1 MSQTFLEQTMLGM
14 TWEEVEEA
22 ARRRSVVLLPVGVVE
37 AHGPHLP
44 LGTDIYTSVIQAF
57 AVMEDWRQAGIPSLV
72 APPFYW
78 GGIQALT
85 RQFPGSFTASREAIV
100 RSVKE
105 ILESLSRA
113 GFERV
118 VFFNVHGDNFHQEA
132 MMEAIQSAN
141 QELPLKAYW
150 PVYESELS
158 RRGLRGDES
167 FAIVLQ
173 FEEKDFYTA
182 QREEA
187 DEFDVHAGAFE
198 TAAMREL
205 IPDLVREAPIP
216 SLKPT
221 RLRGEQIGKW
231 RTGSREDRDL
241 IPKGY
246 CGDPAGSAYLRYD
259 AERHH
264 ACLARALS
272 RALNLPGG
280 DQP

>member
-132 MMEAIQSAN
+132 MMEAIRSAN

-158 RRGLRGDES
+158 HLS
-167 FAIVLQ
+167 
-173 FEEKDFYTA
+173 
-182 QREEA
+182 
-187 DEFDVHAGAFE
+187 
-198 TAAMREL
+198 L
-205 IPDLVREAPIP
+205 IHI
-216 SLKPT
+216 
-221 RLRGEQIGKW
+221 
-231 RTGSREDRDL
+231 
-241 IPKGY
+241 
-246 CGDPAGSAYLRYD
+246 
-259 AERHH
+259 
-264 ACLARALS
+264 
-272 RALNLPGG
+272 
-280 DQP
+280 

>member
-1 MSQTFLEQTMLGM
+1 MSQMFLEQTMLGM

-22 ARRRSVVLLPVGVVE
+22 ARRRAVVLLPVGVVE

-57 AVMEDWRQAGIPSLV
+57 AVMESWKREGISSLV

-85 RQFPGSFTASREAIV
+85 RQFPGSFTASRETIV
-100 RSVKE
+100 RLVKE
-105 ILESLSRA
+105 ILESLDRA

-132 MMEAIQSAN
+132 MMEAVRSAN
-141 QELPLKAYW
+141 KELSLRAYW
-150 PVYESELS
+150 PVYENELS
-158 RRGLRGDES
+158 RRGLRGDED
-167 FAIVLQ
+167 FAIVLH
-173 FEEKDFYTA
+173 FEEEDFYTV
-182 QREEA
+182 QREGS
-187 DEFDVHAGAFE
+187 DGFDVHAGAFE

-205 IPDLVREAPIP
+205 IPELVRETAIP

-221 RLRGEQIGKW
+221 QLRGEQIGKW
-231 RTGSREDRDL
+231 RSGNREDRDL
-241 IPKGY
+241 IPQGY
-246 CGDPAGSAYLRYD
+246 CGDPALSAYLRYD

-264 ACLARALS
+264 ACLARALAL
-272 RALNLPGG
+272 ALNLPGG
-280 DQP
+280 ERL